1 MLQTPGGCRPS
12 MNSPGPHFLPG
23 KRSQPFGSVSLRPFG
38 PLAPT
43 SPAPC
48 SLLFSTQAPS
58 LQAQGHCGPQQRLI
72 RFLILPSCPW
82 LPGAQGQE
90 KQCGGLGVA
99 AEISPLVRAGWGV
112 SGCWPMAAALSGKVL
127 RGCEVSGVWGGRPP
141 PAHPSCRWWHGII
154 EACVCGTLSP
164 GFPLWLWCHCL
175 L

>member
-1 MLQTPGGCRPS
+1 

-23 KRSQPFGSVSLRPFG
+23 KRSQPFGSISLRPFG

-99 AEISPLVRAGWGV
+99 AEISLLARAGWASLAAGPWRQLCLV
-112 SGCWPMAAALSGKVL
+112 RCSVAVRFQGCGA
-127 RGCEVSGVWGGRPP
+127 GGLPP
-141 PAHPSCRWWHGII
+141 PIPAAGGGMGSLRLVFVAPSHQ
-154 EACVCGTLSP
+154 
-164 GFPLWLWCHCL
+164 GFPCGFGVTVFSER
-175 L
+175 